1 MSDQDIMGT
10 GWSFPVSFKSLA
22 SGPKMT
28 SGEVLIEQSISI
40 LLNTLL
46 GERALH
52 NKYGSRL
59 SNFNF
64 DSIDVAVLA
73 DLKEEIA
80 NAILLNEPRVNLK
93 EIYFDNGDIYEGLLK
108 IELEYKVKLTN
119 SRWNMVFPYYL
130 NGTSF

>member
-1 MSDQDIMGT
+1 MNDQDIMGT

-93 EIYFDNGDIYEGLLK
+93 EIYFDNADVYEGLLK

-130 NGTSF
+130 NGTSV